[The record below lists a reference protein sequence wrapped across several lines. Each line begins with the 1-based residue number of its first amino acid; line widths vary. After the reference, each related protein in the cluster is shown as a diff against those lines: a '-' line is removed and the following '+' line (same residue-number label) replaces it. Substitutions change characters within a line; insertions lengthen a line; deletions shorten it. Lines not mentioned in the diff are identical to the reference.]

1 MTLIGKQIH
10 QLDHVNSAF
19 LMSYSLLIRV
29 GLEINSEMMLIADD
43 YFITAYN
50 QYHFM
55 YMVMSYR
62 QRRDCS
68 HTVVFV
74 VMHLFACSAI
84 TSTVRHSLIHSMS
97 ACIYVSQLTTRATFF
112 LNQHLYKNITFNSLS
127 IKGYTTSIDIM
138 SSNNTNYNTTTNG
151 TLTNGVTNGTVV
163 AGGTSG
169 NTPTV
174 TNPAPPSTPINGEVN
189 PTTNGTVTTNGV

>member
-10 QLDHVNSAF
+10 QLDHINSAS
-19 LMSYSLLIRV
+19 LMSYFLLIRV
-29 GLEINSEMMLIADD
+29 GLEINSEMMLITDD

-50 QYHFM
+50 QCHFM
-55 YMVMSYR
+55 YIVMSYR
-62 QRRDCS
+62 QRSTCS
-68 HTVVFV
+68 HIVVFV
-74 VMHLFACSAI
+74 VIHLFACSSI

-97 ACIYVSQLTTRATFF
+97 ACIYVSQLTIKATFF
-112 LNQHLYKNITFNSLS
+112 LSQHPYRNITFNSLS
-127 IKGYTTSIDIM
+127 TKGYTTNSDIM
-138 SSNNTNYNTTTNG
+138 SSNNTNYNTTTSG

-174 TNPAPPSTPINGEVN
+174 TNPAPPSTPVNGEVN
-189 PTTNGTVTTNGV
+189 PTTDGTITTNGV